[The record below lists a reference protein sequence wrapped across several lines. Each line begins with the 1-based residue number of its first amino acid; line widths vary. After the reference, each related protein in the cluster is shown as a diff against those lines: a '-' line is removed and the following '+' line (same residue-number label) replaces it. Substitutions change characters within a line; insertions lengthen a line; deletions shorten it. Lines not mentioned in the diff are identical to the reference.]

1 MGFFDIEHKNKC
13 PQCGKEMD
21 YLYGKLMCSA
31 CGYRA
36 EYKADIKDEE
46 KTPDMKAL
54 PPKMTK
60 VEEKL
65 QTQSKAVNI
74 QPEVKQ
80 EAKPENNY
88 ATFENNYQQYAVN
101 QTNYSSTNYQNTH
114 KKKTSGTVVAVIT
127 VTVTLVIIGL
137 LSVLGVMMQKFSS
150 TFEQMVSSE
159 IDSQLGEMP
168 VPVESMESMETAF
181 DDLEELAALLESVS
195 KENRMDAPVLPE
207 EEYPVMEYP
216 VLDTQSYGMIEF
228 VETVFGKS
236 YDTVTEEEFA
246 SITYMD
252 FYYDEYDMPAVG
264 YGMLTEA
271 EPEWGEYFEV
281 SLESFDYD
289 NTNFSVF
296 PSLHTLYLDDYVD
309 VGSMS
314 GMGELSVLGTF
325 MTPDEIAQ
333 YVTPEQLISLTLY
346 DMFDA
351 PNLEGIERFSN
362 LTSLY
367 INAESVENIDALV
380 MLTQLRNLG
389 IYYGDMIADFQALK
403 SLTNMESLSIGSY
416 MLDDFS
422 FLAYMPNLYSLSI
435 SDCYYAEESAWD
447 YITFAFNLEWLSLD
461 NCYVPYSVEK
471 FMALPYLQYF
481 DVMNCMAGIDME
493 NLSYN
498 ENLWSLDVTDTTF
511 LKVKNGVWD
520 DGAET
525 VYIEDYIDTLQEYN
539 PNLEDIYY

>member
-46 KTPDMKAL
+46 KTPDVKEL

-65 QTQSKAVNI
+65 HAQNAETNS
-74 QPEVKQ
+74 
-80 EAKPENNY
+80 Y
-88 ATFENNYQQYAVN
+88 APFENNYQQYAGN
-101 QTNYSSTNYQNTH
+101 QQPAMYQSGMNHSTSV
-114 KKKTSGTVVAVIT
+114 KKKTSGTVVAVI
-127 VTVTLVIIGL
+127 VASVTLVIIVL
-137 LSVLGVMMQKFSS
+137 LCVLGVVMQRFST
-150 TFEQMVSSE
+150 TFKQMVNSE
-159 IDSQLGEMP
+159 INSQLDEMP
-168 VPVESMESMETAF
+168 IISESMESEETVF
-181 DDLEELAALLESVS
+181 DDLESQAAELAAILESVS
-195 KENRMDAPVLPE
+195 KENRADAPIAPE
-207 EEYPVMEYP
+207 VDYPVMEYP
-216 VLDTQSYGMIEF
+216 MLDTQSYGMMEF

-236 YDTVTEEEFA
+236 YDEVTKEEFA
-246 SITYMD
+246 SIIYMD
-252 FYYDEYDMPAVG
+252 FYYGDDDLPAVT

-271 EPEWGEYFEV
+271 EPEWGEYFDV
-281 SLESFDYD
+281 SLESFDFD

-296 PSLHTLYLDDYVD
+296 CGLHTLYLDDYVG
-309 VGSMS
+309 VGSLS

-325 MTPDEIAQ
+325 MTPNEIAQ

-367 INAESVENIDALV
+367 MNAESVENIGPLMV
-380 MLTQLRNLG
+380 LTELRNLG
-389 IYYGDMIADFQALK
+389 IYYGDMIADFEALN
-403 SLTNMESLSIGSY
+403 SLTNMENLSIGSY

-511 LKVKNGVWD
+511 LKVKNGVWND
-520 DGAET
+520 EAEIIN
-525 VYIEDYIDTLQEYN
+525 IEDCMEQFYECY
-539 PNLEDIYY
+539 PNLEDVYY